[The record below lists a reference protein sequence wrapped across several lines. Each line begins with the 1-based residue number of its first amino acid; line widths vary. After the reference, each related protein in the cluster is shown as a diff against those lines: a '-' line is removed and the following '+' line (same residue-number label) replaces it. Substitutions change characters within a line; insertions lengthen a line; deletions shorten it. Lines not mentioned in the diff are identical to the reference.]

1 MAYPS
6 TYDTF
11 TAIKKYGDTITESV
25 TIPTSAV
32 PVSVT
37 VGYPILGSVS
47 MPGFTEVA
55 SGIVPVTGKFRVFYK
70 TKVIEFGPNAS
81 PVTITG
87 SYQTWGTPIG
97 ELPIQGM
104 INSTVAIETVLG
116 LQPQGS
122 YGTVA
127 ERLTALDAGTAH
139 SHKRVDLSAQITG
152 TNNVFALPVAP
163 AQLEA
168 FQVFYNGIAAEQDT
182 DYIVDGT
189 NLIFTNTIP
198 AEDPDFPQVGDTLIA
213 YYIFL

>member
-1 MAYPS
+1 MYPT

-11 TAIKKYGDTITESV
+11 IAIKKYGATITESV

-32 PVSVT
+32 PVAVT
-37 VGYPILGSVS
+37 VTYPILSSVS

-55 SGIVPVTGKFRVFYK
+55 NGIVPITGKFRVFYK
-70 TKVIEFGPNAS
+70 TKTIEFGPIAS
-81 PVTITG
+81 PTTITG
-87 SYQTWGTPIG
+87 SYQTWGTLIG
-97 ELPIQGM
+97 DLPIQGM

-127 ERLTALDAGTAH
+127 ERLTALDSGSAH
-139 SHKRVDLSAQITG
+139 SHKRVDLSTQITG
-152 TNNVFALPVAP
+152 MNNVFILPTAP
-163 AQLEA
+163 TQVEA
-168 FQVFYNGIAAEQDT
+168 FQVFYNGMEAEQDA

-189 NLIFTNTIP
+189 NLVFVNTTP
-198 AEDPDFPQVGDTLIA
+198 SGDPNFPQVGDTLIA